1 MVATKK
7 DSQKCTNVVKRI
19 PKEQFRL
26 PSDGDR
32 KWKAVASK
40 RKQTLI
46 EISTYANGDGTF
58 IGQTGIDY
66 SPSIE
71 TLMDSASSPR
81 TLYRVLDGLKELK
94 FLDWT
99 RESHYKRRSY
109 TINLPATVPE
119 PGNHL
124 PDSDEKHLPNQGQES
139 ETPAKSTVE
148 KANHLPNETKTPAIA
163 CTDIRLLP
171 SFKEPSKEEPSEKT
185 PSDSF
190 LRARA
195 KINEQEAETLT
206 DYLISKM
213 LDVDPN
219 ANGFSLKVK
228 AEMQRAIKTYCPTK
242 DVLKVI
248 AFDMVG
254 RSDDSKYSSGQAGNL
269 MAGSLGA
276 RILAFED
283 GIVRLKNADK
293 QADRQREA
301 LEAERLEDE
310 RQREAKRAA
319 DGVEAELALAD
330 PFAP

>member
-58 IGQTGIDY
+58 IGQSGIDY

-81 TLYRVLDGLKELK
+81 TLYRVLDGLRELK

-124 PDSDEKHLPNQGQES
+124 PDSDEKHLPNQGRES
-139 ETPAKSTVE
+139 ESPAKSTVE
-148 KANHLPNETKTPAIA
+148 MANHLPNETKTPAIA

-171 SFKEPSKEEPSEKT
+171 SFKEPSKEEPSEKA
-185 PSDSF
+185 PSDSV
-190 LRARA
+190 LKARA
-195 KINEQEAETLT
+195 KITEPEAETLT

-213 LDVDPN
+213 LDADPN

-228 AEMQRAIKTYCPTK
+228 AEIQRVIKTYCPTK
-242 DVLKVI
+242 GVLKVI

-254 RSDDSKYSSGQAGNL
+254 RSDDSKYSSGQAGSL

-283 GIVRLKNADK
+283 GIVRLKDADEE
-293 QADRQREA
+293 ADRQRDA
-301 LEAERLEDE
+301 AEAERLEDD

-319 DGVEAELALAD
+319 EPTPEEQAEMDLAI
-330 PFAP
+330 

>member
-124 PDSDEKHLPNQGQES
+124 PDSDEKHLPNQGQELES
-139 ETPAKSTVE
+139 PAKSTVRS
-148 KANHLPNETKTPAIA
+148 L
-163 CTDIRLLP
+163 
-171 SFKEPSKEEPSEKT
+171 
-185 PSDSF
+185 
-190 LRARA
+190 A
-195 KINEQEAETLT
+195 K
-206 DYLISKM
+206 
-213 LDVDPN
+213 
-219 ANGFSLKVK
+219 
-228 AEMQRAIKTYCPTK
+228 
-242 DVLKVI
+242 
-248 AFDMVG
+248 
-254 RSDDSKYSSGQAGNL
+254 
-269 MAGSLGA
+269 
-276 RILAFED
+276 
-283 GIVRLKNADK
+283 
-293 QADRQREA
+293 
-301 LEAERLEDE
+301 
-310 RQREAKRAA
+310 
-319 DGVEAELALAD
+319 
-330 PFAP
+330 